1 MVAVYLFFCTL
12 LAYVVK
18 GVAGFGNTLVL
29 NGLFS
34 LTVSNR
40 LTSPADL
47 LISFPANL
55 YLVWRERASLDVRVA
70 APLAAMLVA
79 GLIPGIWLLK
89 VGSDW
94 VLKTLLG
101 VVIMGLAVEMGTR
114 KEGGTPAP
122 ITRGRRLGLLA
133 VGLVSGV
140 LAGLFGIGAL
150 LAAYVSRTT
159 DNQSAFRANL
169 CMVFLVDNI
178 VRIPAYAATGILTAQ
193 ALQFA
198 LFLAPAA
205 ALGLMVS
212 ARWGKR
218 LPQRAV
224 RLITCGML
232 FVSGAALVIQNGF
245 FHG

>member
-89 VGSDW
+89 VRC
-94 VLKTLLG
+94 V
-101 VVIMGLAVEMGTR
+101 
-114 KEGGTPAP
+114 
-122 ITRGRRLGLLA
+122 
-133 VGLVSGV
+133 
-140 LAGLFGIGAL
+140 
-150 LAAYVSRTT
+150 
-159 DNQSAFRANL
+159 
-169 CMVFLVDNI
+169 
-178 VRIPAYAATGILTAQ
+178 
-193 ALQFA
+193 
-198 LFLAPAA
+198 
-205 ALGLMVS
+205 
-212 ARWGKR
+212 
-218 LPQRAV
+218 
-224 RLITCGML
+224 
-232 FVSGAALVIQNGF
+232 
-245 FHG
+245 